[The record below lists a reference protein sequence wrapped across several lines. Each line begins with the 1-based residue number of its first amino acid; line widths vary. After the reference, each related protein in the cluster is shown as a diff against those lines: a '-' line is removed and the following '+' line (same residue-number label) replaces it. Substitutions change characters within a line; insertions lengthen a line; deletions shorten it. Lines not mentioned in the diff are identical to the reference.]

1 LHSWEIVVRVL
12 VAEVDKVIRDQV
24 LVGLESFADIE
35 TDAATG
41 VEALDLVRK
50 RDFQCIFV
58 GFNQSDTSGQDFL
71 DKLKSMNPQTELI
84 LLAPE
89 AHARRLSQDHTG
101 SRPAPRHPR
110 AWRSGWRLRVFS
122 VLRKPLVPLEFYR
135 TVGRLRKRLR
145 TTNES

>member
-1 LHSWEIVVRVL
+1 VL

-24 LVGLESFADIE
+24 LVGLESFGDIE

-41 VEALDLVRK
+41 LEALELVRK
-50 RDFQCIFV
+50 REFDCIFV

-71 DKLKSMNPQTELI
+71 DKLKTMNPQTELI

-89 AHARRLSQDHTG
+89 AHAKRLSQDNNG
-101 SRPAPRHPR
+101 SRPPPRQPR
-110 AWRSGWRLRVFS
+110 AWRSGWRLRIFS

-145 TTNES
+145 IANTP